1 MGGAASSP
9 QPSPDVIAK
18 VLSLSP
24 LGRDLGEDVCLD
36 VAPLFRRVKALQG
49 QSIYAKKELRTN
61 LFVVEEGGLAMITG
75 VFALP
80 TQDTA
85 RRASL
90 TCRLYRCPLRR
101 GLFVS
106 KPSRAGVRSRY
117 CGFTCAL
124 CPGARA

>member
-75 VFALP
+75 VFALN
-80 TQDTA
+80 Q
-85 RRASL
+85 L
-90 TCRLYRCPLRR
+90 KER
-101 GLFVS
+101 GWGQLGRFAAPAVCV
-106 KPSRAGVRSRY
+106 PVLG
-117 CGFTCAL
+117 GAL
-124 CPGARA
+124 SDGACL

>member
-36 VAPLFRRVKALQG
+36 VAPLFKRVKALEG
-49 QSIYAKKELRTN
+49 ESIYTKKELRTN

-80 TQDTA
+80 TQDM
-85 RRASL
+85 
-90 TCRLYRCPLRR
+90 
-101 GLFVS
+101 
-106 KPSRAGVRSRY
+106 
-117 CGFTCAL
+117 
-124 CPGARA
+124 